1 MKTTE
6 AITKRILNLCDERNI
21 TPNKLWTIAVV
32 EPSTITSIFY
42 GKSKNPGI
50 VTLKAICD
58 GLDITLYDFFNDDL
72 FKNNDLDD

>member
-6 AITKRILNLCDERNI
+6 AITERILELCKERNI
-21 TPNKLWTIAVV
+21 TPNKLGTISGV

-50 VTLKAICD
+50 VTIKCLCD
-58 GLDITLYDFFNDDL
+58 GLDISIFDFFNYDL
-72 FKNNDLDD
+72 FKTKELDD

>member
-6 AITKRILNLCDERNI
+6 AITKRILNLCDQKGI
-21 TPNKLWTIAVV
+21 TPNKLGTISGI

-50 VTLKAICD
+50 
-58 GLDITLYDFFNDDL
+58 ITIKYY
-72 FKNNDLDD
+72 KETTTM